1 VNKKPEETIIHKDVK
16 QAWWKKKS
24 SQTAFKILGA
34 AAAVLFVAWYFLFR
48 PYVSTDDAR
57 VDADIIRAANSG
69 ASYQI
74 QAVYVAEGDAVKKD
88 EVLVELDHATAQ
100 AMLEKSTARANV
112 TALELKRTEAVAAS
126 EGTSKQ
132 QLDRV
137 RAEYL
142 GAQADLKLAG
152 LALEHTYIK
161 SPVDGVVI
169 QKPADTGN
177 ILEANQAA
185 VIIADTEHAWVS
197 ANIDEKKVGRVK
209 PGQKVFITVDE
220 GGALTGEVLEVREA
234 AASIFALIPSDNG
247 TGNYTKV
254 AQRIPVKISLDPH
267 PGRRLR
273 IGQSVEIKIRVN

>member
-1 VNKKPEETIIHKDVK
+1 MSKKPEETIIPVPEKP
-16 QAWWKKKS
+16 AWWKKKS
-24 SQTAFKILGA
+24 SQTAFKIL
-34 AAAVLFVAWYFLFR
+34 AAVAVCLFIAWYFLFR
-48 PYVSTDDAR
+48 PFVSTDDAR
-57 VDADIIRAANSG
+57 VDADIIKAANSG

-74 QAVYVAEGDAVKKD
+74 QAVYVTEGDAVKKD

-100 AMLEKSTARANV
+100 AMLEKSTARSNV
-112 TALELKRTEAVAAS
+112 TAIELKRTEAVAAS

-142 GAQADLKLAG
+142 GAQADLKLAK
-152 LALEHTYIK
+152 LALEHTYIR
-161 SPVDGVVI
+161 SPVDGIVI
-169 QKPADTGN
+169 QKLADTGN

-220 GGALTGEVLEVREA
+220 GGVLTGQVLEVREA

-254 AQRIPVKISLDPH
+254 AQRIPVKISLAPH
-267 PGRRLR
+267 PGRTLR
-273 IGQSVEIKIRVN
+273 IGQSVEIKIQSN